1 MTTLWNLNRKPR
13 LLFVEDDFDL
23 GNMFRIY
30 FANLAEVTLAVEQAQ
45 VLALYSSQPF
55 DLVILDLGIQGLDA
69 YRFMRSIR
77 ASANKIPIVFL
88 TPLNKSSDNLQ
99 EFKIDTDDEILKPFD
114 IEELRLRIKGA

>member
-69 YRFMRSIR
+69 Y
-77 ASANKIPIVFL
+77 
-88 TPLNKSSDNLQ
+88 
-99 EFKIDTDDEILKPFD
+99 
-114 IEELRLRIKGA
+114 